1 MPDLTM
7 DTIFGGADWSSLT
20 LADIEAF
27 LAAADDEPLLWEA
40 KGAGADAHHVR
51 KTVCAFANSHDGGYL
66 IIGAEQTPDGFQLT
80 GRAFDE
86 EPALWVTNT
95 VRDGVRPWP
104 GIDSRVFPVERGR
117 DVVVVWT
124 PPLATP
130 PCITRGT
137 VYERVP
143 GASVPIK
150 DASRLADLYRRGDEA
165 HRTART
171 FAARAAN
178 ALIEPPDSP
187 LDDAAV
193 AGFALAI
200 RATGYRDLD
209 LSSYLFSERFSA
221 EVDSQMATL
230 PAGQHQMLGV
240 DRYVEWSQNAITW
253 HRDPQSHHAHRWLV
267 RASWDGAIAVRWTM
281 ATDTITARSVVGTP
295 LTHAWTLALGLI
307 RAFGATSS
315 YHAALRLFGRPFA
328 DLSDIPSESR
338 VATLPEIAR
347 GPLRLDALDAR
358 VLDSVERE
366 INRVLGEIAFE
377 PDPS

>member
-1 MPDLTM
+1 M
-7 DTIFGGADWSSLT
+7 DTIFGGADWSGLT
-20 LADIEAF
+20 LVDVETF

-66 IIGAEQTPDGFQLT
+66 IIGAEQTDDGFQLT
-80 GRAFDE
+80 GRGFDE
-86 EPALWVTNT
+86 EPGLWVTNT

-104 GIDSRVFPVERGR
+104 AIDWRVFPVDAGR
-117 DVVVVWT
+117 HVVVVWT

-150 DASRLADLYRRGDEA
+150 DAARLADLYRRGDEA

-171 FAARAAN
+171 FATRAAN
-178 ALIEPPDSP
+178 ALVEAPDSS
-187 LDDAAV
+187 LDDATV

-200 RATGYRDLD
+200 RATGYRDMD

-230 PAGQHQMLGV
+230 PAGQNRMLGI
-240 DRYVEWSQNAITW
+240 DNYVEWSQNAIAW
-253 HRDPQSHHAHRWLV
+253 HRDPQYRHANRWLV
-267 RASWDGAIAVRWTM
+267 RATWDGAIAVRWTM

-295 LTHAWTLALGLI
+295 LTHAWNLALGLI
-307 RAFGATSS
+307 GALGATSS
-315 YHAALRLFGRPFA
+315 YHATLRLFGRSFA
-328 DLSDIPSESR
+328 DLSDVPPEIR
-338 VATLPEIAR
+338 VEKLPVIAR
-347 GPLRLDALDAR
+347 GPLRKDALDAR

-366 INRVLGEIAFE
+366 INRVLGEIAYE